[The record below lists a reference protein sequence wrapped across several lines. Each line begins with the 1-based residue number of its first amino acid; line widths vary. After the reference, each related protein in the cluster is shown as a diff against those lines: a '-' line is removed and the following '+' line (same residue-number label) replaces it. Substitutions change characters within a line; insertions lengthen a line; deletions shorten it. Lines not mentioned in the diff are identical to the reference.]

1 MTSDT
6 RGALR
11 NAIDDQ
17 QGRLAAS
24 LPADRR
30 GLVVALL
37 AEQDAPALA
46 PLAPGPLDVVTGAPM
61 PDLGISVALALC
73 LADGPVPDAGAPSAA
88 DREAARALL
97 AACRDLAAAEMVL
110 AHAETGFMGL
120 AVGPDGRLEAWVAR
134 RFAPAVWRERAEVT
148 WLTERDTAAVP
159 FAHQFPYPPETVVGG
174 ATAATHRA
182 ALAALR
188 TLPPP
193 GQQPADAEGRVLV
206 ESEVVAMLAARLGLD
221 PAAARRVLGGFVL
234 DAANAAAHA
243 APPGAPAA
251 PLVRL
256 DANRLAWSRHGL
268 GTWPLLFLARE
279 LRRQNPA
286 AYHNAAAAREG
297 VFREELLGRFAGP
310 RFVRAPGRIAL
321 RQAGGDLGTDV
332 DAVLFDRRAGV
343 LATFEL
349 KSHDPF
355 AESAAALLRQR
366 DATLQANRQVARTMA
381 WLQRN
386 GGDAL
391 LARMLPTA
399 REGSRASVRV
409 AKALPFV
416 LGRYLVAFDDGP
428 PRDPRAAWGT
438 WPEVLRLL
446 DGPADPASRS
456 PLASLFAGLRRAAPT
471 ARLRAAARDRARPG
485 AADRLP
491 ERGGGPGRRS
501 EPPMT
506 SAGAVPR
513 RSPSSESAGRRS
525 AGRRA
530 HCWKQ

>member
-1 MTSDT
+1 MTSDA
-6 RGALR
+6 RSALR
-11 NAIDDQ
+11 DAIDDQ
-17 QGRLAAS
+17 RERLRAT

-37 AEQDAPALA
+37 AEQDALA
-46 PLAPGPLDVVTGAPM
+46 VAPPAPGPLDVVTGGPM
-61 PDLGISVALALC
+61 PDLGVAAALALG
-73 LADGPVPDAGAPSAA
+73 LADAPVPNVDAPFAA
-88 DREAARALL
+88 DRDAARTLL
-97 AACRDLAAAEMVL
+97 ASCRDLAAAEMVL
-110 AHAETGFMGL
+110 AHAETGFMAL
-120 AVGPDGRLEAWVAR
+120 AVGPDGDLEAWVAS
-134 RFAPAVWRERAEVT
+134 RFAPAVWRERAEVA
-148 WLTERDTAAVP
+148 WLNERDAAAEP
-159 FAHQFPYPPETVVGG
+159 FAHQFPYPPEAGVGD

-182 ALAALR
+182 ALAALQG
-188 TLPPP
+188 LPSA
-193 GQQPADAEGRVLV
+193 GAAGRVV
-206 ESEVVAMLAARLGLD
+206 PEPKVVAMLAARLGLD
-221 PAAARRVLGGFVL
+221 PAAARQVLDGFVL

-256 DANRLAWSRHGL
+256 DGERLAWSRHGL
-268 GTWPLLFLARE
+268 GGWPLLFLARE
-279 LRRQNPA
+279 LRRRDPA
-286 AYHNAAAAREG
+286 AYHNAAAAREA
-297 VFREELLGRFAGP
+297 VFREALLGRFAGP

-409 AKALPFV
+409 AKVLPFV

-438 WPEVLRLL
+438 WPELLRLL

-456 PLASLFAGLRRAAPT
+456 PLASLFAGLRRAAPPL
-471 ARLRAAARDRARPG
+471 RLDGAPPREIGLGPERLTVFPSAAAAR
-485 AADRLP
+485 AAGLN
-491 ERGGGPGRRS
+491 RR
-501 EPPMT
+501 
-506 SAGAVPR
+506 
-513 RSPSSESAGRRS
+513 
-525 AGRRA
+525 
-530 HCWKQ
+530 

>member
-1 MTSDT
+1 MTSDA
-6 RGALR
+6 RSALR
-11 NAIDDQ
+11 DATDDQ
-17 QGRLAAS
+17 RDRLRAT

-37 AEQDAPALA
+37 AEQDALA
-46 PLAPGPLDVVTGAPM
+46 VAPPAPGPLDVVTGGPM
-61 PDLGISVALALC
+61 PDLGVAAALALC
-73 LADGPVPDAGAPSAA
+73 LADAPVPDVDAPFAA
-88 DREAARALL
+88 DRDVARTLL
-97 AACRDLAAAEMVL
+97 AACRDLAAAELVL
-110 AHAETGFMGL
+110 AHAATGFMGL
-120 AVGPDGRLEAWVAR
+120 AIGPDGGLEAWVAS
-134 RFAPAVWRERAEVT
+134 RFAPAVWRERAEIA
-148 WLTERDTAAVP
+148 WLTGRDAAASSGGGPAEP
-159 FAHQFPYPPETVVGG
+159 FAHQFPYPPEAVVGD
-174 ATAATHRA
+174 ATAATHRV
-182 ALAALR
+182 ALAALQG
-188 TLPPP
+188 LPSA
-193 GQQPADAEGRVLV
+193 GAAGRVLP
-206 ESEVVAMLAARLGLD
+206 EPEVVAMLAARLGLD
-221 PAAARRVLGGFVL
+221 PAAARQVLDGFVL

-256 DANRLAWSRHGL
+256 DGERLAWSRHGL
-268 GTWPLLFLARE
+268 GGWPLLFLARE
-279 LRRQNPA
+279 LRRRDPA
-286 AYHNAAAAREG
+286 AYHNAAAAREA
-297 VFREELLGRFAGP
+297 VFREALLGRFAGP

-332 DAVLFDRRAGV
+332 DAVLFDRKAGV

-438 WPEVLRLL
+438 WPELLRLL

-456 PLASLFAGLRRAAPT
+456 PLASLFAGLRRAAPPL
-471 ARLRAAARDRARPG
+471 RLDGAPPREIGLGPERLTVFPSAAAAR
-485 AADRLP
+485 AAGLN
-491 ERGGGPGRRS
+491 RR
-501 EPPMT
+501 
-506 SAGAVPR
+506 
-513 RSPSSESAGRRS
+513 
-525 AGRRA
+525 
-530 HCWKQ
+530 

>member
-1 MTSDT
+1 MTSDA
-6 RGALR
+6 RSALR
-11 NAIDDQ
+11 DATDDQ
-17 QGRLAAS
+17 RDRLRAT

-37 AEQDAPALA
+37 AEQDALA
-46 PLAPGPLDVVTGAPM
+46 VAPPAPGPLDVVTGGPM
-61 PDLGISVALALC
+61 PDLGVAAALALC
-73 LADGPVPDAGAPSAA
+73 LADAPVPDVDAPFAA
-88 DREAARALL
+88 DRDVARTLL
-97 AACRDLAAAEMVL
+97 AACRDLAAAELVL
-110 AHAETGFMGL
+110 AHAATGFMGL
-120 AVGPDGRLEAWVAR
+120 AIGPDGGLEAWVAS
-134 RFAPAVWRERAEVT
+134 RFAPAVWRERSEIA
-148 WLTERDTAAVP
+148 WLTGRDAAASSGGGPAEP
-159 FAHQFPYPPETVVGG
+159 FAHQFPYPPEAVVGD

-182 ALAALR
+182 ALAALQG
-188 TLPPP
+188 LPSA
-193 GQQPADAEGRVLV
+193 GAAGRVLP
-206 ESEVVAMLAARLGLD
+206 EPEVVAMLAARLGLD
-221 PAAARRVLGGFVL
+221 PAAARQVLDGFVL

-256 DANRLAWSRHGL
+256 DGERLAWSRHGL
-268 GTWPLLFLARE
+268 GGWPLLFLARE
-279 LRRQNPA
+279 LRRRDPA
-286 AYHNAAAAREG
+286 AYHNAAAAREA
-297 VFREELLGRFAGP
+297 VFREALLGRFAGP

-332 DAVLFDRRAGV
+332 DAVLFDRKAGV

-438 WPEVLRLL
+438 WPELLRLL

-456 PLASLFAGLRRAAPT
+456 PLASLFAGLRRAAPPL
-471 ARLRAAARDRARPG
+471 RLDGAPPREIGLGPERLTVFRSAAAAR
-485 AADRLP
+485 AAGLN
-491 ERGGGPGRRS
+491 RR
-501 EPPMT
+501 
-506 SAGAVPR
+506 
-513 RSPSSESAGRRS
+513 
-525 AGRRA
+525 
-530 HCWKQ
+530 

>member
-1 MTSDT
+1 MTSDA
-6 RGALR
+6 RSALR
-11 NAIDDQ
+11 DAIDDQ
-17 QGRLAAS
+17 RERLRAT

-37 AEQDAPALA
+37 AEQDALA
-46 PLAPGPLDVVTGAPM
+46 AAPPAPGPLDVVTGGPM
-61 PDLGISVALALC
+61 PDLGVAAALALG
-73 LADGPVPDAGAPSAA
+73 LADAPVPNVDAPFAA
-88 DREAARALL
+88 DRDAARTLL
-97 AACRDLAAAEMVL
+97 ASCRDLAAAEMVL
-110 AHAETGFMGL
+110 AHAETGFMAL
-120 AVGPDGRLEAWVAR
+120 AVGPDGDLEAWVAS
-134 RFAPAVWRERAEVT
+134 RFAPAVWRERAEVA
-148 WLTERDTAAVP
+148 WLNERDAAAEP
-159 FAHQFPYPPETVVGG
+159 FAHQFPYPPEAGVGD

-182 ALAALR
+182 ALAALQG
-188 TLPPP
+188 LPSA
-193 GQQPADAEGRVLV
+193 GAAGRVLP
-206 ESEVVAMLAARLGLD
+206 EPEVVAMLAARLGLD
-221 PAAARRVLGGFVL
+221 PAAARQVLDGFVL

-256 DANRLAWSRHGL
+256 DGERLAWSRHGL
-268 GTWPLLFLARE
+268 GGWPLLFLARE
-279 LRRQNPA
+279 LRRRDPA
-286 AYHNAAAAREG
+286 AYHNAAAAREA
-297 VFREELLGRFAGP
+297 VFREALLGRFAGP

-409 AKALPFV
+409 AKVLPFV

-438 WPEVLRLL
+438 WPELLRLL

-456 PLASLFAGLRRAAPT
+456 PLASLFAGLRRAAPPL
-471 ARLRAAARDRARPG
+471 RLDGAPPREIGLGPERLTVFPSAAAAR
-485 AADRLP
+485 AAGLN
-491 ERGGGPGRRS
+491 RR
-501 EPPMT
+501 
-506 SAGAVPR
+506 
-513 RSPSSESAGRRS
+513 
-525 AGRRA
+525 
-530 HCWKQ
+530 